1 MASWRS
7 TINAN
12 YGEDIEDPGEETTSF
27 YLLCDFTLFINGTV
41 LEIIAS
47 SSKSPVIETV
57 SNQFESSL
65 FTRSQSF

>member
-27 YLLCDFTLFINGTV
+27 YLLCDFTLFIN
-41 LEIIAS
+41 E
-47 SSKSPVIETV
+47 
-57 SNQFESSL
+57 QFWKLLPARQKVPSL
-65 FTRSQSF
+65 KQ